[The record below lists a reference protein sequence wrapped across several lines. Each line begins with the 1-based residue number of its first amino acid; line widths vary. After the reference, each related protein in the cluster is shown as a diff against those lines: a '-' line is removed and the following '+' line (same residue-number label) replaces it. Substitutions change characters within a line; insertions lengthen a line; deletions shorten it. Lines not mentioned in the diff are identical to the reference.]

1 MKKSNQISTIILV
14 IGGAISFFS
23 CSKEKVP
30 TTIMDPNCIDTVSF
44 NATVLPIIQQNCV
57 SCHNVGNSTG
67 YTFSNHTNISNQ
79 SSAILGAI
87 QGQGF
92 LQMPQ
97 VGPALPDSTIQFI
110 KCWVSQGKLNN

>member
-1 MKKSNQISTIILV
+1 MKKFNQIVTILILV
-14 IGGAISFFS
+14 GGAISFFS
-23 CSKEKVP
+23 CSKDKV
-30 TTIMDPNCIDTVSF
+30 TNTMIDPNCFDTVSF
-44 NATVLPIIQQNCV
+44 NATVLPIIQQNCI

-79 SSAILGAI
+79 SSALLGSM

-92 LQMPQ
+92 SLMPQ
-97 VGPALPDSTIQFI
+97 GGPMLPDSTIQFI

>member
-1 MKKSNQISTIILV
+1 MKKSNQIATIILV

-67 YTFSNHTNISNQ
+67 YIFSNHTNISNQ
-79 SSAILGAI
+79 SSAILGAM
-87 QGQGF
+87 QEQGF
-92 LQMPQ
+92 LLMPQ
-97 VGPALPDSTIQFI
+97 GGPTLPDSTIQFI

>member
-1 MKKSNQISTIILV
+1 MKIISLFFTASLLV
-14 IGGAISFFS
+14 AISSSFFS
-23 CSKEKVP
+23 CSKDKVP
-30 TTIMDPNCIDTVSF
+30 NYIDPNCIDTVSF
-44 NATVLPIIQQNCV
+44 SATVLPIIQQNCV

-97 VGPALPDSTIQFI
+97 VGPVLPDSTIQFI

>member
-1 MKKSNQISTIILV
+1 MKINSVGDIVWKSIFGGSKNE
-14 IGGAISFFS
+14 IGYSI
-23 CSKEKVP
+23 
-30 TTIMDPNCIDTVSF
+30 TTTNDGGY
-44 NATVLPIIQQNCV
+44 VL
-57 SCHNVGNSTG
+57 TG